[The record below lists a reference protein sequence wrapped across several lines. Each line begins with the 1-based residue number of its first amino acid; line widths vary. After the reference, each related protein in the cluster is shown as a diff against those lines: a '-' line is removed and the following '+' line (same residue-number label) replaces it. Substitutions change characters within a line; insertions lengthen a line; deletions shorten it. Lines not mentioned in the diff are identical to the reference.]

1 MVWAE
6 YLTRLGERKHAYRD
20 LLARSE
26 VKRPLRRPKHML
38 EDNIKIDLQEV
49 GRGFGLDCFV
59 SR

>member
-1 MVWAE
+1 M
-6 YLTRLGERKHAYRD
+6 TRLGERKHAYRD

-26 VKRPLRRPKHML
+26 VKRQLRRPKHML